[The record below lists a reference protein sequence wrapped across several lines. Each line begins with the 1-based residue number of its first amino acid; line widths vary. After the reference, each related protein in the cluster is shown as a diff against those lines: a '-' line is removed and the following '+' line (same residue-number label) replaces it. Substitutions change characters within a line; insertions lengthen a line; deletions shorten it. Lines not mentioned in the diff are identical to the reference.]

1 MSRQPKLCPKSQMP
15 GFLGALPEFSPTTSI
30 PGFETFPGTVE
41 VKEHNRIFRVKRK
54 HVLKACDRC
63 RVKKT
68 KCDGNQPCNRCS
80 TYNHPCLFRERKAT
94 QTKVYSRDFVE
105 MLESQHSLVVKALQ
119 RLYKHCINNEGFPG
133 EPLVDVADG
142 HPLTH
147 AILDRL
153 GLIKQAE
160 EGTDEHSESNEEPL
174 QCLRQLSTSTD
185 YTGTVEPSPEPASPR
200 ESREFGPEISPTAGD
215 VCKWDLPS
223 MRTEQHSAYPR
234 CDYIGQVQH
243 ATTTDRL
250 YQPPIVLSDASRCP
264 DVYYQTDICN
274 ASSRPSH
281 LHAGTVPWLGPYQ
294 GTVQPSIDTLS
305 HYQLP
310 LGQQPYLV
318 DNVGLPS
325 GWTYPTEH

>member
-1 MSRQPKLCPKSQMP
+1 
-15 GFLGALPEFSPTTSI
+15 
-30 PGFETFPGTVE
+30 
-41 VKEHNRIFRVKRK
+41 
-54 HVLKACDRC
+54 
-63 RVKKT
+63 
-68 KCDGNQPCNRCS
+68 
-80 TYNHPCLFRERKAT
+80 
-94 QTKVYSRDFVE
+94 

-223 MRTEQHSAYPR
+223 MRTEQHSVYPR

-294 GTVQPSIDTLS
+294 GTVQPSIDTLTINFRWDNS
-305 HYQLP
+305 PTLSITLGYPPAGHIQLNTERHSNGKRIHRAFS
-310 LGQQPYLV
+310 LVLSQPPPRQVLLLSRENRKV
-318 DNVGLPS
+318 QDAGIGL
-325 GWTYPTEH
+325 EHSLPQINDFLSCRLRTLSS